1 MLIDSL
7 QYFLTEFA
15 GLDYNLTGFTPGIM
29 KPSFLG
35 GGYRIVHAQRIK
47 YRKEKRT

>member
-1 MLIDSL
+1 MLMVSL
-7 QYFLTEFA
+7 QYFPTEFA

-35 GGYRIVHAQRIK
+35 AGYCIVHAQRIK